1 MLLILDNTY
10 FSSHADDNN
19 PYTINQN
26 TDSVTRS
33 LGELPIALLNWFKE
47 NKLKVNLNKYYLIV
61 SGTENAEIKL
71 DAFTITIEKREN
83 YLALLNNKIYN
94 LRSRNNFGIPFRN
107 SPYNG
112 NESISCLVQKFGYLC
127 HII

>member
-71 DAFTITIEKREN
+71 DAFTITFEKRKN
-83 YLALLNNKIYN
+83 YLVLSSIID
-94 LRSRNNFGIPFRN
+94 LRSNITLKACERR
-107 SPYNG
+107 
-112 NESISCLVQKFGYLC
+112 
-127 HII
+127 